1 MVLGASRTT
10 GCGRRSFNPLPRH
23 AIIRGHRHIVGPIA
37 RRGADRRGLPLREVT
52 FAPRSI
58 AQLEGMARPKDLE
71 RFRRAGTSAA
81 DALDGRTIWHV
92 NSTSEGGGVAEL
104 LHQLLGYV
112 TAFSI
117 RCRWLVVEGDQDFF
131 WVTKRIHNRL
141 HGSIGDGGPLGSAER
156 EAYMGV
162 LRRELAPLLDEARP
176 GDVMTL
182 HDPQAAGLVA
192 PLVDAG
198 MHVVW
203 VCHVGVDTPDDVVRS
218 AWDFLRDDVRPA
230 HAYVFSRR
238 AYVWRGLDRRKATV
252 IPPCIDPTS
261 AKNVELPH
269 GELDAILGSAG
280 VVATASRRRTVPVE
294 LPNIG
299 AIHVRNRASAIEEEP
314 APAGVPLVVQISRWD
329 RLKDHVGVLR
339 GFARHVRRDLDA
351 HLLLVGPAAAS
362 VADDPEGAE
371 VFAEILAAW
380 GRLPARQRAAVHVLS
395 LPVEDRLEN
404 ALVVNALQRQ
414 AEVVAQKS
422 LAEGFGLTVAEAMW
436 KARPVVGSHVGGIV
450 DQIVDGRSGL
460 LVDPTDLGAFGGA
473 VSSLI
478 RDAGFAQA
486 IGHAARSRVRARF
499 LPTHFLGAHLELVAR
514 ILPSNAT
521 SPPR

>member
-1 MVLGASRTT
+1 
-10 GCGRRSFNPLPRH
+10 
-23 AIIRGHRHIVGPIA
+23 
-37 RRGADRRGLPLREVT
+37 LREVT

-58 AQLEGMARPKDLE
+58 AQLEGLARPKDLE
-71 RFRRAGTSAA
+71 RFQRAGTSTAER
-81 DALDGRTIWHV
+81 LDGHTVWHV

-104 LHQLLGYV
+104 LHQLLGYLIG
-112 TAFSI
+112 FSI

-141 HGSIGDGGPLGSAER
+141 HGSMGDGGPLSTEER
-156 EAYMGV
+156 DAYKGI
-162 LRRELAPLLDEARP
+162 LRREQMTLLDEARP
-176 GDVMTL
+176 GDVVIL
-182 HDPQAAGLVA
+182 HDPQTAGLIP
-192 PLVDAG
+192 PLVDGG
-198 MHVVW
+198 MRVVW

-218 AWDFLRDDVRPA
+218 AWDFLRADIRPA

-238 AYVWRGLDRRKATV
+238 AYIWKGLDRGKATV

-261 AKNVELPH
+261 AKNIELAH
-269 GELDAILGSAG
+269 GDVDAILRSAG
-280 VVATASRRRTVPVE
+280 VVATTGRRRTARVE
-294 LPNIG
+294 LPQIG
-299 AIHVRNRASAIEEEP
+299 AVHVRHRASAIEEAQ
-314 APAGVPLVVQISRWD
+314 APPGVPLVVQISRWD

-339 GFARHVRRDLDA
+339 GFARHVRRGLDA

-395 LPVEDRLEN
+395 LPVDDRLEN

-414 AEVVAQKS
+414 AEVVVQKS

-436 KARPVVGSHVGGIV
+436 KERPVVGSRIGGIV
-450 DQIVDGRSGL
+450 DQIVNGRSGL
-460 LVDPTDLGAFGGA
+460 LVDPTDLRAFGDS

-478 RDAGFAQA
+478 GDLGFAQA
-486 IGHAARSRVRARF
+486 IGHAARQRVRARF
-499 LPTHFLGAHLELVAR
+499 LPPHFLGAHLELVDR
-514 ILPSNAT
+514 IVAEPAV
-521 SPPR
+521 SPR

>member
-1 MVLGASRTT
+1 V
-10 GCGRRSFNPLPRH
+10 
-23 AIIRGHRHIVGPIA
+23 
-37 RRGADRRGLPLREVT
+37 REVT
-52 FAPRSI
+52 FASRSI
-58 AQLEGMARPKDLE
+58 AQLEGMARPNDLE
-71 RFRRAGTSAA
+71 RFRRAGVTAA
-81 DALDGRTIWHV
+81 ERLDGHSIWHV
-92 NSTSEGGGVAEL
+92 NSTADGGGVAEL
-104 LHQLLGYV
+104 LHQLLGYL
-112 TAFSI
+112 TGFSI

-141 HGSIGDGGPLGSAER
+141 HGSMGDGGPLGSAER
-156 EAYMGV
+156 EAYMRV
-162 LRRELAPLLDEARP
+162 LRHEQAPLLDEARP
-176 GDVMTL
+176 GDVVIL
-182 HDPQAAGLVA
+182 HDPQTAGLIV

-198 MHVVW
+198 MYVVW

-238 AYVWRGLDRRKATV
+238 AYIWRGLERRKATV

-261 AKNVELPH
+261 AKNIELPH
-269 GELDAILGSAG
+269 GDVDAILGSAG
-280 VVATASRRRTVPVE
+280 VVATTRRRRTTRVA
-294 LPNIG
+294 LPYIG
-299 AIHVRNRASAIEEEP
+299 AIHVRNRASAIEEAHVP
-314 APAGVPLVVQISRWD
+314 PGVPLVVQISRWD

-339 GFARHVRRDLDA
+339 GFARHVRHGLDA

-395 LPVEDRLEN
+395 LPVDDRLEN

-436 KARPVVGSHVGGIV
+436 KERPVVGSRVGGIV

-460 LVDPTDLGAFGGA
+460 LVDPNDLGAFGGA

-478 RDAGFAQA
+478 RDTGFAQA
-486 IGHAARSRVRARF
+486 IGHAARQRVRARF
-499 LPTHFLGAHLELVAR
+499 LPTHFLGAHLELVDR
-514 ILPSNAT
+514 IVASKADLQ
-521 SPPR
+521 R